1 MSFNRSTPPESLG
14 EINFKL
20 PKIEKFRLE
29 NGLEVIAVKKK
40 KLPIIY
46 FTMISNAGS
55 KFDPNEKK
63 GLSHLLMSLL
73 DEGAGT
79 LDAMQI
85 ADKIESLGSV
95 LSISSDQDSFFCSL
109 LTLSENMD
117 ESLDIFSKI
126 ITSPHLQ
133 ENDFQREKKKLLTRI
148 IQSKDNPAYIA
159 ASVFENLVFGSENPY
174 GLPEIG
180 FGRTVEK
187 INNDD
192 IRLFYNTLLTPENSK
207 LIIVGNFD
215 NDEITDKLNEKF
227 KSWHSYKP
235 HLFEAPAV
243 NKSAMQYYIVDKPD
257 SAQSEIVLGHAS
269 NGRNTPDFFAR
280 SLMNAILGGQ
290 FSSRIN
296 LNLREDKGYTYG
308 ASSSFSYNQHYG
320 YFSAGCAVNLENT
333 GNAISEIVKE
343 IKGIKEQ
350 VFEKELRF
358 AKSSFIRKYPAM
370 FETYGQI
377 ARNLTNMII
386 YSLPDDYFNN
396 YINNIKKVEL
406 AEVEKAAV
414 ENIFPENLIILTVGD
429 KKVILPQLKQI
440 CEGSI
445 IELDT
450 EGNILN
456 VL

>member
-1 MSFNRSTPPESLG
+1 MSFNRSIPPESTG
-14 EINFKL
+14 EIHFKL
-20 PKIEKFRLE
+20 PKIEKFSLH

-73 DEGAGT
+73 DEGAGNM
-79 LDAMQI
+79 DAMQI

-95 LSISSDQDSFFCSL
+95 LSISSDQDSFFTSL
-109 LTLSENMD
+109 LTLCENLD

-133 ENDFQREKKKLLTRI
+133 ENDFHREKKKLLARI

-187 INNDD
+187 ISNND
-192 IRLFYNTLLTPENSK
+192 IKLFYNSLITPENSK
-207 LIIVGNFD
+207 LIMVGNFEI
-215 NDEITDKLNEKF
+215 DEMLVKLNEKF
-227 KSWHSYKP
+227 SGWHSYKP
-235 HLFEAPAV
+235 HIFEPPSV
-243 NKSAMQYYIVDKPD
+243 SVSDKQFYIIDKPD
-257 SAQSEIVLGHAS
+257 SAQSEIVLGHVS
-269 NGRNTPDFFAR
+269 KGRNTPDFFAR

-333 GNAISEIVKE
+333 GNAVTEIIKE
-343 IKGIKEQ
+343 IKGIREQ
-350 VFEKELRF
+350 IFEKELRF

-377 ARNLTNMII
+377 ARNLTNMVI
-386 YSLPDDYFNN
+386 YSLPEDYFNT
-396 YINNIKKVEL
+396 YINHIKKVEL
-406 AEVEKAAV
+406 KEVEKAAI
-414 ENIFPENLIILTVGD
+414 ENIFPDNLVVLAVGD
-429 KKVILPQLKQI
+429 KKIILPQLKQI
-440 CEGSI
+440 CEGNI

-450 EGNILN
+450 EGNILD